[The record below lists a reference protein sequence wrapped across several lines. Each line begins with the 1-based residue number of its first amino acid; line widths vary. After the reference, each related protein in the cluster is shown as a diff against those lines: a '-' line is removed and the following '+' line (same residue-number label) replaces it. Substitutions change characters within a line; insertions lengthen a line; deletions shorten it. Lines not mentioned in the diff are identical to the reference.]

1 MDELSLKLVF
11 VSGVLNLMFAVF
23 HMMFWRLFKW
33 KDELGRISAD
43 NRSIM
48 QVLNLVLIFVFI
60 AAAYIAFFHGP
71 ELIQTQLGKTLLIS
85 GALFWLLRAI
95 YQPVFW
101 GLNKISIILTAIFIL
116 EAVINL
122 VPVVWRG

>member
-1 MDELSLKLVF
+1 MSEFSLKLVF
-11 VSGVLNLMFAVF
+11 ISGVLNLMFAVF

-33 KDELGRISAD
+33 KDELAKISVE
-43 NRSIM
+43 NRGIM

-71 ELIQTQLGKTLLIS
+71 ELLQTQLGRTLLIS
-85 GALFWLLRAI
+85 GSLFWLLRAI

-101 GLNKISIILTAIFIL
+101 GLNKISLVMTAIFIL
-116 EAVINL
+116 AAAVNL
-122 VPVVWRG
+122 VPAVWRG